1 MSVLKNIGQ
10 ACLNPVALIGFGFLS
25 WIWRHD
31 YVMQGDPVGELLA
44 FPFWYAAIVAAAYR
58 RGESER
64 KEEERQRVEAEEY
77 QALVRAWRS
86 LFKG

>member
-1 MSVLKNIGQ
+1 MLCKGTLWASFSLSR
-10 ACLNPVALIGFGFLS
+10 FGMPQS
-25 WIWRHD
+25 
-31 YVMQGDPVGELLA
+31 
-44 FPFWYAAIVAAAYR
+44 VAAAYR

-64 KEEERQRVEAEEY
+64 KAEERQRVEAEEY

>member
-44 FPFWYAAIVAAAYR
+44 FPFWYAAIVFETYR
-58 RGESER
+58 LNLEKRE
-64 KEEERQRVEAEEY
+64 KD
-77 QALVRAWRS
+77 
-86 LFKG
+86 K